1 MFKISG
7 VELERERE
15 KMMSVLE
22 RGECFRTSRGVSGG
36 GERDIG
42 RW

>member
-1 MFKISG
+1 
-7 VELERERE
+7 
-15 KMMSVLE
+15 MSVLE
-22 RGECFRTSRGVSGG
+22 RGECFRTTRGVSGG

>member
-1 MFKISG
+1 
-7 VELERERE
+7 
-15 KMMSVLE
+15 MMSVLE
-22 RGECFRTSRGVSGG
+22 RGECFRTTRGVSGG

>member
-1 MFKISG
+1 
-7 VELERERE
+7 
-15 KMMSVLE
+15 MMSVLE